1 MLDTTLKTIA
11 AYCAGN
17 VWEYEERFEMALNKM
32 DYFRMPLKM
41 ADIGLYNDIADAV
54 DDYCSDFGLDADE
67 VDIEEMVLM

>member
-1 MLDTTLKTIA
+1 MFDTTLKKIA

-17 VWEYEERFEMALNKM
+17 VWEYEERLEMALNKM